1 MAQRRNSLQLQK
13 ELERLKLLDQLQQL
27 EEEEILKLES
37 ETEQEKENETF
48 LAAILN
54 RPEVEETVDRLSN
67 ILGFSGNNYFSGEV
81 YISTWK
87 LVLHTTLR
95 PVCTY
100 LKIELNIELG
110 CFVLKL
116 HKFYF
121 KSKQNIL
128 VQY

>member
-67 ILGFSGNNYFSGEV
+67 ILGFSGNNYFSGKM
-81 YISTWK
+81 YISSYK
-87 LVLHTTLR
+87 LTFR
-95 PVCTY
+95 PVSG
-100 LKIELNIELG
+100 NN
-110 CFVLKL
+110 
-116 HKFYF
+116 YF
-121 KSKQNIL
+121 SGSIMSSILSK
-128 VQY
+128 